1 MLDGSVKLI
10 AQCSQAAG
18 FVSSGTPQPEAVT
31 DPRMVAACS
40 ETKAHGQILQILRGC
55 SSRSRLQGPVTV
67 SLQHGGCGV
76 GVCAGCP
83 ILLSDLFYEVKTL
96 VAWSRPL

>member
-1 MLDGSVKLI
+1 MWMALKVI

-55 SSRSRLQGPVTV
+55 SSRSRLQGPVTRMLGRCLRFFFFF
-67 SLQHGGCGV
+67 S
-76 GVCAGCP
+76 
-83 ILLSDLFYEVKTL
+83 E
-96 VAWSRPL
+96 